1 MSILDEVKIYVFHN
15 ENNLVHEKP
24 RHIGMMGRLHGE

>member
-1 MSILDEVKIYVFHN
+1 MSILDEVKRYVFHN

-24 RHIGMMGRLHGE
+24 RHIGMMGAFAW